1 MSSAA
6 SRLSAVSSQLS
17 ASAPKGLLA
26 GQTAI
31 VTGGIGRS
39 TALLFAQ
46 EGAKVVVADL
56 DAGKA
61 QAVVDEI
68 KKAGGQA
75 IAVGGD
81 VTAEDYPK
89 KLVKATI
96 DAFGDIH
103 ILINNAGFTADKMLH
118 TTSDSHF
125 ELMLKVH
132 NVAPFR
138 LIREVAPYM
147 RSKDPKKQ
155 TENRNIVNVSST
167 SGGERAD
174 ESGSTDRLHGN
185 VGQANYAT
193 AKAGVVG
200 LTKTVAKEWGRFIR
214 RPSQSASPSVQP
226 LELGT
231 NPSHCLLPGPFGVR
245 CNTVAFGYITT
256 RLTAAKELGEVITL
270 PNGDRVELGIPGRG
284 KNAQTAADR
293 VPDIPLGRPGV
304 PDEAA
309 RAVLFLASPLASYVS
324 GHTLEV
330 TGGRGI

>member
-31 VTGGIGRS
+31 VTGAAQGIGRS

-167 SGGERAD
+167 SG
-174 ESGSTDRLHGN
+174 LHGN

-200 LTKTVAKEWGRFIR
+200 LTKTVAKEW
-214 RPSQSASPSVQP
+214 
-226 LELGT
+226 
-231 NPSHCLLPGPFGVR
+231 GPFGVR

-284 KNAQTAADR
+284 KNAQINADR

>member
-31 VTGGIGRS
+31 VTGAAQGIGRS

-81 VTAEDYPK
+81 VTADDYPK

-167 SGGERAD
+167 SG
-174 ESGSTDRLHGN
+174 LHGN

-200 LTKTVAKEWGRFIR
+200 LTKTVAKEW
-214 RPSQSASPSVQP
+214 
-226 LELGT
+226 
-231 NPSHCLLPGPFGVR
+231 GPFGVR

-284 KNAQTAADR
+284 KNAQSDADR